1 MVHPD
6 SRLSTPRA
14 CCSAPAGRLG
24 VQLEVASARDAA
36 HQQANPAPGDESVIQ
51 DRCRA
56 VVLVRADQ
64 APEPLRDANRG
75 FRDNAQLPGYASQP
89 RELLPGIG
97 RAAAPGGELQKYLA
111 ASNGRPSGSGQGDR
125 ISENPLSTLSRH
137 PRPRIRR
144 PEAAGQ
150 TKATHPK
157 VVL

>member
-36 HQQANPAPGDESVIQ
+36 HQQATPAPGDESVIQ

-56 VVLVRADQ
+56 VVLVMSDQ
-64 APEPLRDANRG
+64 APELELLRDANRDFPG
-75 FRDNAQLPGYASQP
+75 NAQLPGYVSQP

-97 RAAAPGGELQKYLA
+97 RAATAGGELNKCLA
-111 ASNGRPSGSGQGDR
+111 ARNGRASRPGQGTR
-125 ISENPLSTLSRH
+125 IS
-137 PRPRIRR
+137 
-144 PEAAGQ
+144 
-150 TKATHPK
+150 
-157 VVL
+157 